1 MKELAIVAIGGNS
14 LVKENGRD
22 TVKDQYE
29 AVCETAKHIADMVQ
43 DGYDI
48 VVTHGNGPQVGF
60 GLRRSEIAN
69 EMAGMPAVPLAN
81 CVADTQ
87 GGIGYQIQQALT
99 NEFAVRGIKKK
110 VATVITQVEVS
121 KNDPNFKNPTKP
133 VGSFFTLEQAEEMK
147 KEHSDWIFI
156 EDSGRG
162 YRRVVPSPKPIDIV
176 EKDAIKSLI
185 DAGFVVIAVGG
196 GGVPVIKNGPSSYV
210 GVDAV
215 IDKDFAT
222 SLLAEQIDASTLII
236 TTGVPRVCINFGKP
250 NQKALAKIS
259 VEETKKYVNEN
270 HFAKGSMLP
279 KIEASLSFLEGNGK
293 RVIITNPESLKEAI
307 HEQAGT
313 HIVKSDFPRN
323 AALGQT
329 DCIHATF

>member
-1 MKELAIVAIGGNS
+1 LEKLVIVAIGGNS
-14 LVKENGRD
+14 LVRENGRD
-22 TVKDQYE
+22 SVNDQYE
-29 AVCETAKHIADMVQ
+29 AVCETAVHIADMVEE
-43 DGYDI
+43 GYSV

-69 EMAGMPAVPLAN
+69 EIVGMPAMPLVN

-99 NEFAVRGIKKK
+99 NEFVKRGINKK

-121 KNDPNFKNPTKP
+121 KDDPNFLNPTKP
-133 VGSFFTLEQAEEMK
+133 VGSFFTLNQAEEMK
-147 KEHSDWIFI
+147 KEHPDWIFI

-185 DAGFVVIAVGG
+185 ESGFVVIAVGG
-196 GGVPVIKNGPSSYV
+196 GGVPVVKTADDSYM

-222 SLLAEQIDASTLII
+222 SLLAEQISAETLII
-236 TTGVPRVCINFGKP
+236 TTGVSRVCINFGKP
-250 NQKALAKIS
+250 NQKALDKIS
-259 VEETKKYVNEN
+259 VNETKQYVLED

-279 KIEASLSFLEGNGK
+279 KIEASLNFLENNGK
-293 RVIITNPESLKEAI
+293 RVIITDPESLKDALN
-307 HEQAGT
+307 EQAGT
-313 HIVKSDFPRN
+313 HILAHSECLQV
-323 AALGQT
+323 AL
-329 DCIHATF
+329 